1 MERNT
6 ISTTKESGASE
17 QIQREANEFAKLILD
32 IYRSEK
38 RTWVKASEE
47 TE

>member
-6 ISTTKESGASE
+6 ISATKESRLSE

-38 RTWVKASEE
+38 RNEVKVDKEME
-47 TE
+47 

>member
-6 ISTTKESGASE
+6 ISVIKESRLSE

-38 RTWVKASEE
+38 RNKTKNSEE

>member
-1 MERNT
+1 MERNA
-6 ISTTKESGASE
+6 ISATNESELSE

-38 RTWVKASEE
+38 RNEVKVDKEME
-47 TE
+47 

>member
-6 ISTTKESGASE
+6 ISATKESGLSE

-38 RTWVKASEE
+38 RNKTKNSEE

>member
-6 ISTTKESGASE
+6 ISAIDESEPSE

-32 IYRSEK
+32 IYRAEK
-38 RTWVKASEE
+38 INRIKASEE

>member
-6 ISTTKESGASE
+6 IPATDENELSE

-32 IYRSEK
+32 IYRAEK
-38 RTWVKASEE
+38 RNEVKVGKEME
-47 TE
+47 

>member
-6 ISTTKESGASE
+6 ILATDESELSE

-38 RTWVKASEE
+38 RNEVKVDKEME
-47 TE
+47 